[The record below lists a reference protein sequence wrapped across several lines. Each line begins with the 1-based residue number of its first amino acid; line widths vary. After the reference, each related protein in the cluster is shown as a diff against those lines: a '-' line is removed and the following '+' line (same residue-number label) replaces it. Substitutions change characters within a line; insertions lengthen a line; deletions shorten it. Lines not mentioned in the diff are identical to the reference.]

1 VIVHSGTYIAL
12 LESDYSE
19 TLEVN
24 ELKYSSEL
32 IIFLDKIMKMNEI
45 FSEKNRNG
53 VPVVKKT
60 TGTPFLCVPVRF
72 EPCWTNHVE

>member
-1 VIVHSGTYIAL
+1 MIVHSGTYIVL

-19 TLEVN
+19 TLEAN

-45 FSEKNRNG
+45 FSERNRNG
-53 VPVVKKT
+53 VPVVKKR
-60 TGTPFLCVPVRF
+60 TGTPFRCVPVPTD
-72 EPCWTNHVE
+72 PCA